1 MKYFKDSE
9 FECKCG
15 CGKTVIQEVKD
26 RADAAREFLG
36 APMSISSGARCV
48 KHNKDEGGASKS
60 RHLTGEAIDVK
71 VFNSRQRYLVFKA
84 LERAGFTGF
93 DIQRDY
99 VHADTGR
106 PETVIF
112 KYR

>member
-1 MKYFKDSE
+1 M
-9 FECKCG
+9 
-15 CGKTVIQEVKD
+15 
-26 RADAAREFLG
+26 
-36 APMSISSGARCV
+36 
-48 KHNKDEGGASKS
+48 
-60 RHLTGEAIDVK
+60 K